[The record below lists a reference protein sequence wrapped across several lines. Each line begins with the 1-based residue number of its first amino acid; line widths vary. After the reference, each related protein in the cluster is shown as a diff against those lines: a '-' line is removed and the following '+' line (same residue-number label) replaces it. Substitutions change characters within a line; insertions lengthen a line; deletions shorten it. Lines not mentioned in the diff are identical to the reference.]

1 MSALQPSYIGFI
13 GSTKDALLVI
23 QAALDKKIP
32 TVSRRPLHRERNL
45 LIRLGHVFVFIEERS
60 GIKRWTDGVSWSASR
75 ILGRFLVYRQ
85 LDTSSVREKHAR
97 RKNSRKF
104 ASVLPRRFGPGAGAR
119 ASIRPAE
126 DHGLIK
132 KTISVALDSS
142 AAKSETVHLISYYS
156 AHDVLSGKLT
166 RPTQGN
172 LAHIDVLRRLS
183 DSVGCLSLGGKT
195 PSGDEAQYFLDSS
208 YQLLDMLVFSVAD
221 AEPRKIA
228 HDSADH
234 SNLRLAADSIAWLLQ
249 ETALMM
255 HYLQPP
261 AAAAAAA
268 GVLHL
273 AQGPFLLLLPPYFPT
288 LHQPQ
293 KYASL
298 GQLDYLLLQL
308 PQQMHTLHLHASMLQ
323 PPMQQVPEQSTHVL
337 QMLTQ
342 QFPTP
347 EDLHTPGFHAS
358 PYSSETL
365 PFPLGSPTLN
375 AVQGS
380 QFLLRP
386 SLYARSAQ
394 QNLAADH
401 FATDHSDRD
410 SSDHYY
416 A

>member
-1 MSALQPSYIGFI
+1 
-13 GSTKDALLVI
+13 
-23 QAALDKKIP
+23 
-32 TVSRRPLHRERNL
+32 
-45 LIRLGHVFVFIEERS
+45 
-60 GIKRWTDGVSWSASR
+60 
-75 ILGRFLVYRQ
+75 
-85 LDTSSVREKHAR
+85 
-97 RKNSRKF
+97 
-104 ASVLPRRFGPGAGAR
+104 
-119 ASIRPAE
+119 
-126 DHGLIK
+126 
-132 KTISVALDSS
+132 
-142 AAKSETVHLISYYS
+142 
-156 AHDVLSGKLT
+156 
-166 RPTQGN
+166 
-172 LAHIDVLRRLS
+172 
-183 DSVGCLSLGGKT
+183 
-195 PSGDEAQYFLDSS
+195 
-208 YQLLDMLVFSVAD
+208 
-221 AEPRKIA
+221 
-228 HDSADH
+228 
-234 SNLRLAADSIAWLLQ
+234 
-249 ETALMM
+249 MM

-261 AAAAAAA
+261 AAAA